1 MSECARSNFELR
13 TKEVKNVRFGG
24 IKYLKWSL
32 FVRFLRSIYFSLH
45 TGWRTDAA
53 SLHKLYVCRC
63 KELHSRILRIFIS
76 NSWLHMT
83 PNQWNMIFMLMK
95 TKRLRWLTFATCVHK
110 TRLLQS
116 HKVHYCE
123 ICLCESRQD
132 IIYVLNER
140 LVNGWGKIWCVTLY
154 VIHALQKVLI

>member
-1 MSECARSNFELR
+1 MWPGKMSECAWSNFELR
-13 TKEVKNVRFGG
+13 AKEVKNVCFGG

-32 FVRFLRSIYFSLH
+32 FVRFLRGVPFSLH

-53 SLHKLYVCRC
+53 SLHKLWVCRC
-63 KELHSRILRIFIS
+63 KELYSRILRILYRILDYT
-76 NSWLHMT
+76 WLQTSEIWFSKH
-83 PNQWNMIFMLMK
+83 MLMK

-110 TRLLQS
+110 TRLLLS

-132 IIYVLNER
+132 IICHVL
-140 LVNGWGKIWCVTLY
+140 
-154 VIHALQKVLI
+154 H